1 MANAVNIRVNDRE
14 FRQTLRQYIQVSR
27 RTIPEIVNSKAYF
40 IARRAIYET
49 PKANKL
55 TIGKSLSQLLMSF
68 KATAKG
74 GRMVL
79 KTVTRFGRL
88 GQTTQ
93 VPLAAIL
100 VNWQRGQRG
109 KKGLYGEQMRAA
121 VEHFILN
128 RQRTIAFI
136 RSGWLPAVKILAPYV
151 PRKTGAAPLDPETK
165 QRGRQKGS
173 AVPAQ
178 EGFRVTAR
186 IENAIAA
193 GGKNAEHHGEAVNKY
208 AIPALQRAFA
218 NEEKSMRQYMEDK
231 LRDSA
236 KKVGIRTN

>member
-1 MANAVNIRVNDRE
+1 MPSPVNIKVNDKE

-55 TIGKSLSQLLMSF
+55 AIGKSLSKLLLSL
-68 KATAKG
+68 KTTAKG
-74 GRMVL
+74 GKMVL
-79 KTVTRFGRL
+79 KTVTRYGRL
-88 GQTTQ
+88 GQTSQ
-93 VPLAAIL
+93 VPLAALL

-109 KKGLYGEQMRAA
+109 KPGLYGEKMKAA

-136 RSGWLPAVKILAPYV
+136 RSGWLPAVKILAPFV
-151 PRKTGAAPLDPETK
+151 KSKKGAAPNDPETK
-165 QRGRQKGS
+165 QHGRQKGG
-173 AVPAQ
+173 AVPAR
-178 EGFRVTAR
+178 EGFRVAAR

-218 NEEKSMRQYMEDK
+218 NEEASMRQYMEDK
-231 LRDSA
+231 LKESA
-236 KKVGIRTN
+236 HSVGIRTA